1 MKILVIEDSR
11 LLRSAMEKVLAKA
24 GHDVVAAAD
33 GQEGLRLARELH
45 PDVILLD
52 MMLPSLD
59 GTEVLR
65 HLKQTSRTKH
75 IPVVV
80 LSALAQKNETKL
92 KLAGA
97 AAYFEKSNLSLG
109 DDGVALLRVLQ
120 GLTTDVA
127 AAKSTHS

>member
-11 LLRSAMEKVLAKA
+11 FLRSAMERVLAKA

-33 GQEGLRLARELH
+33 GQTGLRLAQELH
-45 PDVILLD
+45 PDAILLD

-65 HLKQTSRTKH
+65 QLKQTPLTKH
-75 IPVVV
+75 IPVIV
-80 LSALAQKNETKL
+80 LSALAQKNEMKL

-97 AAYFEKSNLSLG
+97 AAYFEKSNLRLD

-120 GLTTDVA
+120 GLTTEFA
-127 AAKSTHS
+127 RAKSNDA

>member
-24 GHDVVAAAD
+24 GHDVVAAGD
-33 GQEGLRLARELH
+33 GQQGLRLAQELH

-65 HLKQTSRTKH
+65 QLKKAPLTRH
-75 IPVVV
+75 IPVIV
-80 LSALAQKNETKL
+80 LSALAQKNEMKL
-92 KLAGA
+92 KLSGA
-97 AAYFEKSNLSLG
+97 AAYFEKSNLRLD
-109 DDGVALLRVLQ
+109 DDGVALLRVIQ
-120 GLTTDVA
+120 GLATDVA
-127 AAKSTHS
+127 AAESNPL